1 MCFLKGTLYIHE
13 VSNSGSANILLS
25 PASEAGFVWQLISVP
40 QRLLKK
46 SPLLSSSPAA
56 VWVPTED
63 AQRTNGTH
71 PSTHLTSEKN
81 VGKIAV
87 SSEV

>member
-25 PASEAGFVWQLISVP
+25 PASEAGFAWQLISVP
-40 QRLLKK
+40 QRLLK